1 MIGQNVTETVESLIT
16 AQAAELT
23 PAERKLTAELMRD
36 YPVSGLR
43 SVTKLADDAGVST
56 PTVIRLARK
65 LGFEGFPEMQAALRS
80 EASGR
85 LNSGA
90 IDDSGWTVASRVS
103 PTFEAFTSAIYRN
116 LARTIERLDPAT
128 FAEIA
133 DVLADDANRIWLH
146 GGRLTHAQA
155 QYFAT
160 LLHIIRADVS
170 LIPVAPTSWPP
181 VIADMGRETVLVLF
195 DIRRYDPALSRLA
208 ASAADQGARIILFTD
223 TWGSPIK
230 SFAEKVVSVA
240 IEAPSS
246 WDSTLGLTLAIEALV
261 AETQDRR
268 KIASQDR
275 IEALEELLRS
285 GRI

>member
-1 MIGQNVTETVESLIT
+1 MLCRDRYMIGQNVTETVESLIT

-133 DVLADDANRIWLH
+133 DVL
-146 GGRLTHAQA
+146 GLT
-155 QYFAT
+155 
-160 LLHIIRADVS
+160 I
-170 LIPVAPTSWPP
+170 
-181 VIADMGRETVLVLF
+181 ETVSRKLGSLEKAGA
-195 DIRRYDPALSRLA
+195 IRRNGKRGIELVDPALLSEA
-208 ASAADQGARIILFTD
+208 AL
-223 TWGSPIK
+223 
-230 SFAEKVVSVA
+230 
-240 IEAPSS
+240 
-246 WDSTLGLTLAIEALV
+246 
-261 AETQDRR
+261 
-268 KIASQDR
+268 
-275 IEALEELLRS
+275 
-285 GRI
+285 